1 MVDIARQ
8 CILVSGLRAISAAGN
23 LAPIFLSSSGEPST
37 FFGFRKDPFAR
48 FSNESAVQ
56 CETHR
61 ARCAA
66 RGPLRPCLLR
76 LRWEDR

>member
-1 MVDIARQ
+1 
-8 CILVSGLRAISAAGN
+8 
-23 LAPIFLSSSGEPST
+23 
-37 FFGFRKDPFAR
+37 
-48 FSNESAVQ
+48 VQ

-61 ARCAA
+61 AMCAA